1 MNFEDVWKSMI
12 ALQGDH
18 VFHTAR
24 GLPYTFTISGGVIKL
39 SRKANPITKATVE
52 LAYNTASELH
62 GAVPG
67 PKALRCFGASY
78 LYPIFVEI
86 GVIDS
91 KNTNHVDEHTDKEEE
106 VMPRPK
112 GSRNKPALTID
123 EQITQATAKVEALK
137 AELEAAEAEL
147 KTLTAL
153 RDEEQMKALMEAVA
167 ASGKSVSDVIAML
180 KSE

>member
-1 MNFEDVWKSMI
+1 MMTFEDVWKSMI
-12 ALQGDH
+12 TLQGDH

-24 GLPYTFTISGGVIKL
+24 GLPFTFTISGGVIKL
-39 SRKANPITKATVE
+39 SRKANPITRTTVE
-52 LAYNTASELH
+52 LAYGSAVSLH

-78 LYPIFVEI
+78 LYPIFQTI
-86 GVIDS
+86 GII
-91 KNTNHVDEHTDKEEE
+91 NTNRVDEHTDKEERP
-106 VMPRPK
+106 MPRPK

-123 EQITQATAKVEALK
+123 EQITQVTAKVEALK

-153 RDEEQMKALMEAVA
+153 RDEEQMKELMSAIA

-180 KSE
+180 KGE